1 MDTVFNIIS
10 MGLLGVIFYQDLKFK
25 AVTWIIFPVVASVFL
40 VYNLYCNPF
49 EIVVLNSATNIGFI
63 IIQLLLLTLYFSIK
77 AKKIVNIAQ
86 QSLGWGDILFLLAVC
101 LLLPPNTF
109 FLYYIISLIIIVLKE
124 IVTRM
129 IFKKYSDKIPLAGLQ
144 ALLLAVLIIVQQL
157 IFGLNITKE
166 LFQFATYG

>member
-1 MDTVFNIIS
+1 MAI
-10 MGLLGVIFYQDLKFK
+10 GLLGFIFYQDLKYK
-25 AVTWIIFPVVASVFL
+25 AVTWLLFPIVAMVFL
-40 VYNLYCNPF
+40 GYNLYSNNF
-49 EIVVLNSATNIGFI
+49 NYVLLNSSLNVGFI
-63 IIQLLLLTLYFSIK
+63 AIQLLLLSLYFSIK
-77 AKKIVNIAQ
+77 SKKIVNIAQ
-86 QSLGWGDILFLLAVC
+86 QNLGWGDILFLLVVC

-109 FLYYIISLIIIVLKE
+109 FLYYITSLIIIVLKE

-166 LFQFATYG
+166 LFRFATYG